1 MVNNTIF
8 FNPDDWLT
16 ITFRLAVALLAGG
29 AIGLNRQQSGRP
41 AGLRTYMTVS
51 VGAAMFVMLP
61 LQAGIDI
68 NATNALSRTV
78 QGIATGVGFIGAG
91 IIFQQS
97 RQNLKP
103 QVKGLTSAAAL
114 WLTAGLGTAAG
125 CGLWRTSFIGTVTTL
140 LILSGVKKMKRISIN
155 KLPVSNQKT
164 LKRSK
169 LTSKNKFC
177 SDSSVDETIVF
188 NQSNSSV
195 HDHHSV
201 SSRNDPQ

>member
-1 MVNNTIF
+1 MNDGANLLF
-8 FNPDDWLT
+8 FSPDDWLT
-16 ITFRLAVALLAGG
+16 IAFRLGASLLAGG

-91 IIFQQS
+91 LILQQS

-125 CGLWRTSFIGTVTTL
+125 CGLWRTSLIGTLMALV
-140 LILSGVKKMKRISIN
+140 ILSGVKE
-155 KLPVSNQKT
+155 
-164 LKRSK
+164 LKRVPIYQLYIYRKQTRKNVKLVHNNEPGSK
-169 LTSKNKFC
+169 
-177 SDSSVDETIVF
+177 SSITKGTADD
-188 NQSNSSV
+188 NQT
-195 HDHHSV
+195 
-201 SSRNDPQ
+201 

>member
-155 KLPVSNQKT
+155 KLPVSHPKT
-164 LKRSK
+164 SKSSK

-177 SDSSVDETIVF
+177 SDSSVDETIAS
-188 NQSNSSV
+188 NQSSSSV
-195 HDHHSV
+195 NDRHSF
-201 SSRNDPQ
+201 SHRHETQ